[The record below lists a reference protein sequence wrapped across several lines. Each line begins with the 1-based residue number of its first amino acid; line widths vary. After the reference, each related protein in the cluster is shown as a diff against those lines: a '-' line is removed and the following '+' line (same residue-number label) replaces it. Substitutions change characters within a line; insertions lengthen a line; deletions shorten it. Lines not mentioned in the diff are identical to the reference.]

1 MSLLFVTHQRHATA
15 LRTQAGVPSAATH
28 KTCPPPSTCSWQK
41 RSCRRS
47 FTRLTSCHH
56 PGGRLK
62 VPSSERQATTQQLS
76 VPLPWVPAPPPPC
89 SPGNIRDGSG
99 CYLSPQTCVSLLV
112 TVPPLGTTRPGTRA
126 EFKTRLATGGTHP
139 RRRCHSGCC
148 EERVGQQ
155 TSPRITLWGDPGHR
169 LLCPRRFHLRGG
181 NIKTKQT
188 KRSTTLP
195 GKRQGN
201 SLFTVLAVPGRE
213 TPGRLRVWIRPWTL
227 SAVL

>member
-47 FTRLTSCHH
+47 FTRPTSCHH

-148 EERVGQQ
+148 EERVGHRQALGSPCGGIQATGCCVRDDFTCAGETSKLNKPNVQQ
-155 TSPRITLWGDPGHR
+155 
-169 LLCPRRFHLRGG
+169 LCLE
-181 NIKTKQT
+181 KD
-188 KRSTTLP
+188 
-195 GKRQGN
+195 
-201 SLFTVLAVPGRE
+201 RE
-213 TPGRLRVWIRPWTL
+213 TRSLQF
-227 SAVL
+227 